1 MTHEEILKRLNTA
14 FPQSVVGHEEF
25 RGDLSVVI
33 RREDLPRVA
42 LFLKEDAQCRDGVP
56 EIEFDHDP
64 TDERFPPPL
73 ENAIFRIVQD
83 VANSADRFEVVYIVY
98 SLKNKQYLR
107 FRVTLAEEH
116 PAVATVTNVW
126 PGANWYEREAYD
138 MFGIRFEGHPDLRR
152 MYMPEEFEYYPLRK
166 DFPLM
171 GIPDSLPLPRR

>member
-1 MTHEEILKRLNTA
+1 
-14 FPQSVVGHEEF
+14 
-25 RGDLSVVI
+25 
-33 RREDLPRVA
+33 VA
-42 LFLKEDAQCRDGVP
+42 LFLKEDADFS
-56 EIEFDHDP
+56 FD
-64 TDERFPPPL
+64 L
-73 ENAIFRIVQD
+73 IVD
-83 VANSADRFEVVYIVY
+83 VLGIDRYGSADRFEVVYIVY